1 MQATKEER
9 DEAVRALAKCDILT
23 DHEERQRFLKDFE
36 EHGSGQGKDSLK
48 FVSSFQKS
56 LEYNDDVKLGQVE
69 NYYTVGE
76 ILAMNGNSLA
86 NFKTILAAV
95 QDCEYLVQKSM
106 ELHGW
111 KEEDHPPQKDE
122 LKPEYS
128 RYWYVKGKGKE
139 TSWTQTQSKK
149 LTGDAALKG
158 LAQLQ
163 SACKAMEMLGWS
175 EDPAAAA
182 SGAIIENVKYSLLMK
197 EIELL
202 KST

>member
-1 MQATKEER
+1 MKFASKFRKSLAFDDTTI
-9 DEAVRALAKCDILT
+9 LAK
-23 DHEERQRFLKDFE
+23 
-36 EHGSGQGKDSLK
+36 
-48 FVSSFQKS
+48 
-56 LEYNDDVKLGQVE
+56 VE
-69 NYYTVGE
+69 DYYTPGE
-76 ILAMNGNSLA
+76 ILAPDGSSLS
-86 NFKTILAAV
+86 NFNKVSDAV
-95 QDCEYLVQKSM
+95 KDVEYLVQKNMEANGWSM
-106 ELHGW
+106 A
-111 KEEDHPPQKDE
+111 DHPSLLDE
-122 LKPEYS
+122 EKPEYS

-149 LTGDAALKG
+149 LVGDASLKG

>member
-1 MQATKEER
+1 M
-9 DEAVRALAKCDILT
+9 
-23 DHEERQRFLKDFE
+23 
-36 EHGSGQGKDSLK
+36 K
-48 FVSSFQKS
+48 FASSFQKA
-56 LEYNDDVKLGQVE
+56 LEYHDDVVLGQVE
-69 NYYTVGE
+69 NYYTPGE
-76 ILAMNGNSLA
+76 ILAMNGQALA

-95 QDCEYLVQKSM
+95 EDAEYLVRKSM
-106 ELHGW
+106 ELYGW

-122 LKPEYS
+122 QKPEYS

-149 LTGDAALKG
+149 LTGDASLKG

-175 EDPAAAA
+175 EEPAEA

-197 EIELL
+197 EIGQC